1 MVIKMETIDGAHA
14 ANAISYVLDKEKAR
28 KENKPVFLTSNN
40 IELNPLTG
48 KPYSP
53 VEVLM
58 DMQLLQAASKHRAEK
73 PFWRIELC
81 PPKEECSDWTM
92 EQWDRFCKDCVK
104 VLDSTD
110 YKQEVVRDKDGYP
123 VIDKR
128 TGRPKVKVSGKRTML
143 AGSQY
148 IATVHFDTGKPHVH
162 ILASRWW
169 QATRGRA
176 VANRLTMDGQMQ
188 DTHKCKERAK
198 IAADIIAERY
208 GWVKA
213 EERTNHRMERI
224 HEAAMKVLK
233 EMDAW
238 DIETYFAEMR
248 RNGFEVEPTYDS
260 QGVCRGYSIGEKL
273 YDLDGNYSSTVMYMA
288 SAKKFG
294 HGRDL
299 TVSKLYGTWQK
310 LHSDTAEIRT
320 DSYRWQQSGQQN
332 TTMPPRTAISSQTDD
347 DEEYLKVLKAK
358 EEALRIADSKQQ
370 EALPKPQPA
379 THEPTRGEQERD
391 SAIFF
396 AVKSIRELVRTP
408 FRTEFYPLDLEDL
421 LPEGLVAK
429 AIDMGRE
436 PGSSFSEDSLR
447 AAADALMELV
457 ECSAERATVAM
468 EGLLDVIQDIALPE
482 TLPSLGGGGSSNN
495 DLPRKKDE
503 EWKWWKNNGF
513 VRNQHNRG
521 RKR

>member
-1 MVIKMETIDGAHA
+1 METIDGAHA

-58 DMQLLQAASKHRAEK
+58 DMQLKLAASKHRVEN

-92 EQWDRFCKDCVK
+92 EQWDKFCRDCVK

-143 AGSQY
+143 AKSQY

-162 ILASRWW
+162 I
-169 QATRGRA
+169 

-188 DTHKCKERAK
+188 DTHKCKDRAK
-198 IAADIIAERY
+198 MAADIIAERY

-224 HEAAMKVLK
+224 HDAAMNVLK
-233 EMDAW
+233 GMDKW

-260 QGVCRGYSIGEKL
+260 QGICRGYSIGEKL
-273 YDLDGNYSSTVMYMA
+273 YDLDGNYSCTVMYKA

-299 TVSKLYGTWQK
+299 TVSKLYNTWQK
-310 LHSDTAEIRT
+310 LHPEMESLRT
-320 DSYRWQQSGQQN
+320 ESYGWQQSADM
-332 TTMPPRTAISSQTDD
+332 TRTMPKPVDQEDN
-347 DEEYLKVLKAK
+347 EEYLRLLKVK
-358 EEALRIADSKQQ
+358 EEALRMSGSNQQ
-370 EALPKPQPA
+370 NTSFVTPAPHKPTEAEK
-379 THEPTRGEQERD
+379 ERN
-391 SAIFF
+391 SAILF
-396 AVKSIRELVRTP
+396 AVKSIRELVNAP
-408 FRTEFYPLDLEDL
+408 FRTEFYPYDLENL
-421 LPEGLVAK
+421 LPEGIVAK
-429 AIDMGRE
+429 SIDMGQE
-436 PGSSFSEDSLR
+436 AGSSFSEGNLKI
-447 AAADALMELV
+447 AADALMEMV

-468 EGLLDVIQDIALPE
+468 EGLLGVIQSIALPE
-482 TLPSLGGGGSSNN
+482 TLPSLGGGQSNN
-495 DLPRKKDE
+495 DLPKKKDD

-513 VRNQHNRG
+513 VRNQCSRS

>member
-1 MVIKMETIDGAHA
+1 METIGGAHA

-28 KENKPVFLTSNN
+28 KENKPVFLAANN

-58 DMQLLQAASKHRAEK
+58 DMQLQQATSKHRAEN

-81 PPKEECSDWTM
+81 PPKEECRDWTM
-92 EQWDRFCKDCVK
+92 EQWERFCKDCVK

-110 YKQEVVRDKDGYP
+110 YKTEVIRDMDGYP

-128 TGRPKVKVSGKRTML
+128 TGKPKTKVSGKHTML
-143 AGSQY
+143 AKSQY
-148 IATVHFDTGKPHVH
+148 IVTVHFDTGKPHVH
-162 ILASRWW
+162 I
-169 QATRGRA
+169 

-198 IAADIIAERY
+198 MAADIIAERY

-213 EERTNHRMERI
+213 EEWTNHRMERI
-224 HEAAMKVLK
+224 HDAAMKVLK
-233 EMDAW
+233 GMDTW
-238 DIETYFAEMR
+238 EIETYFAEMR

-273 YDLDGNYSSTVMYMA
+273 YDLDGNYSSTVMYKA

-310 LHSDTAEIRT
+310 LHPEMEALRAE
-320 DSYRWQQSGQQN
+320 SNRWQQSADM
-332 TTMPPRTAISSQTDD
+332 TRTMAKPAYQED
-347 DEEYLKVLKAK
+347 DEEYLAPPTHKPT
-358 EEALRIADSKQQ
+358 EAER
-370 EALPKPQPA
+370 
-379 THEPTRGEQERD
+379 ERD
-391 SAIFF
+391 TAIWLAFM
-396 AVKSIRELVRTP
+396 SIRRFVNNP
-408 FRTEFYPLDLEDL
+408 FKTEFSPLDKEDI
-421 LPEGLVAK
+421 LPEGIVAK
-429 AIDMGRE
+429 AIDME
-436 PGSSFSEDSLR
+436 QEAGSSFCEDNLKNAVRQFLNS
-447 AAADALMELV
+447 MEGI
-457 ECSAERATVAM
+457 AERVDDATEDLMDVVAN
-468 EGLLDVIQDIALPE
+468 IALPE
-482 TLPSLGGGGSSNN
+482 TLPSLGGGQSNN
-495 DLPRKKDE
+495 DLPKKKDD

-513 VRNQHNRG
+513 VRNQRSKS

>member
-1 MVIKMETIDGAHA
+1 METISGAHA

-28 KENKPVFLTSNN
+28 KENKPVFLAANN

-58 DMQLLQAASKHRAEK
+58 DMQLLQASSKHKVEN

-81 PPKEECSDWTM
+81 PPKEECRDWTM
-92 EQWDRFCKDCVK
+92 EQWDKFCKDSVK

-143 AGSQY
+143 GRSQY

-162 ILASRWW
+162 I
-169 QATRGRA
+169 

-198 IAADIIAERY
+198 MAADIIAERY

-224 HEAAMKVLK
+224 HDAAMKVLK
-233 EMDAW
+233 GMDAW
-238 DIETYFAEMR
+238 DIETYFAGMR

-273 YDLDGNYSSTVMYMA
+273 YDLDGNYSSTVMYKA

-310 LHSDTAEIRT
+310 LHPETEALRT
-320 DSYRWQQSGQQN
+320 DSYRWQQS
-332 TTMPPRTAISSQTDD
+332 TDMPRTMPKPANQEDN
-347 DEEYLKVLKAK
+347 EEYLRLLKVK
-358 EEALRIADSKQQ
+358 EEALRMSGSNQQ
-370 EALPKPQPA
+370 DTSFVTPEPRKLSEA
-379 THEPTRGEQERD
+379 EQKRT

-396 AVKSIRELVRTP
+396 AVKAIRELVNTP
-408 FRTEFYPLDLEDL
+408 FRTEFYPYDLENL

-429 AIDMGRE
+429 AIDMGQE
-436 PGSSFSEDSLR
+436 AGSSFSQRNLKK
-447 AAADALMELV
+447 AADALMEMV

-468 EGLLDVIQDIALPE
+468 DGLLGVIQEIALPE
-482 TLPSLGGGGSSNN
+482 TLPSLGGGQSNN
-495 DLPRKKDE
+495 ELPKKKDD
-503 EWKWWKNNGF
+503 EWMWWKKSGF
-513 VRNQHNRG
+513 IRNQRNRG
-521 RKR
+521 VKR

>member
-58 DMQLLQAASKHRAEK
+58 DMQLKLAASKHRVEN

-92 EQWDRFCKDCVK
+92 EQWDKFCRDCVK

-143 AGSQY
+143 AKSQY

-162 ILASRWW
+162 I
-169 QATRGRA
+169 

-188 DTHKCKERAK
+188 DTHKCKDRAK
-198 IAADIIAERY
+198 MAADIIAERY

-224 HEAAMKVLK
+224 HDAAMNVLK
-233 EMDAW
+233 GMDKW

-260 QGVCRGYSIGEKL
+260 QGICRGYYIGEKL
-273 YDLDGNYSSTVMYMA
+273 YDLDGNYSCTVMYKA

-299 TVSKLYGTWQK
+299 TVSKLYNTWQK
-310 LHSDTAEIRT
+310 LHPEMESLRT
-320 DSYRWQQSGQQN
+320 ESYGWQQSADM
-332 TTMPPRTAISSQTDD
+332 TRTMPKPVDQEDN
-347 DEEYLKVLKAK
+347 EEYLRLLKVK
-358 EEALRIADSKQQ
+358 EEALRMSGSNQQ
-370 EALPKPQPA
+370 NTSFVTPAPHKPTEAEK
-379 THEPTRGEQERD
+379 ERN
-391 SAIFF
+391 SAILF
-396 AVKSIRELVRTP
+396 AVKSIRELVNAP
-408 FRTEFYPLDLEDL
+408 FRTEFYPYDLENL
-421 LPEGLVAK
+421 LPEGIVAK
-429 AIDMGRE
+429 SIDMGQE
-436 PGSSFSEDSLR
+436 AGSSFSEGNLKI
-447 AAADALMELV
+447 AADALMEMV

-468 EGLLDVIQDIALPE
+468 EGLLGVIQSIALPE
-482 TLPSLGGGGSSNN
+482 TLPSLGGGQSNN
-495 DLPRKKDE
+495 DLPKKKDD

-513 VRNQHNRG
+513 VRNQCSRS

>member
-1 MVIKMETIDGAHA
+1 MVIKMETIGGAHA

-28 KENKPVFLTSNN
+28 KENKPVFLAANN

-58 DMQLLQAASKHRAEK
+58 DMQLQQATSKHRAEN

-81 PPKEECSDWTM
+81 PPKEECRDWTM
-92 EQWDRFCKDCVK
+92 EQWERFCKDCVK

-110 YKQEVVRDKDGYP
+110 YKTEVIRDMDGYP

-128 TGRPKVKVSGKRTML
+128 TGKPKTKVSGKHTML
-143 AGSQY
+143 AKSQY
-148 IATVHFDTGKPHVH
+148 IVTVHFDTGKPHVH
-162 ILASRWW
+162 I
-169 QATRGRA
+169 

-198 IAADIIAERY
+198 MAADIIAERY

-224 HEAAMKVLK
+224 HNAAMKVLK
-233 EMDAW
+233 GMDTW
-238 DIETYFAEMR
+238 EIETYFAEMR

-273 YDLDGNYSSTVMYMA
+273 YDLDGNYSSTVMYKA

-310 LHSDTAEIRT
+310 LHPEMEALRAE
-320 DSYRWQQSGQQN
+320 SNRWQQSADM
-332 TTMPPRTAISSQTDD
+332 TRTMAKPAYQED
-347 DEEYLKVLKAK
+347 DEEYLAPPTHKPT
-358 EEALRIADSKQQ
+358 EAER
-370 EALPKPQPA
+370 
-379 THEPTRGEQERD
+379 ERD
-391 SAIFF
+391 TAIWLAFM
-396 AVKSIRELVRTP
+396 SIRRFVNNP
-408 FRTEFYPLDLEDL
+408 FKTEFSPLDKEDI
-421 LPEGLVAK
+421 LPEGIVAK
-429 AIDMGRE
+429 AIDME
-436 PGSSFSEDSLR
+436 QEAGSSFCEDNLKNAVRQFLNS
-447 AAADALMELV
+447 MEGI
-457 ECSAERATVAM
+457 AERVDDATEDLMDVVAN
-468 EGLLDVIQDIALPE
+468 IALPE
-482 TLPSLGGGGSSNN
+482 TLPSLGGGQSNN
-495 DLPRKKDE
+495 DLPKKKDD

-513 VRNQHNRG
+513 VRNQRSKS

>member
-1 MVIKMETIDGAHA
+1 MVIKMETIGGAHA

-28 KENKPVFLTSNN
+28 KENKPVFLAANN
-40 IELNPLTG
+40 IDLNPLTG

-58 DMQLLQAASKHRAEK
+58 DMQLKLAAAKHKVEN

-92 EQWDRFCKDCVK
+92 EQWDRFCWDCVK

-110 YKQEVVRDKDGYP
+110 YKTEVVRDKDGYP
-123 VIDKR
+123 AIDKR
-128 TGRPKVKVSGKRTML
+128 TGKPKVKVSGKRTML
-143 AGSQY
+143 GKSQY

-162 ILASRWW
+162 I
-169 QATRGRA
+169 

-198 IAADIIAERY
+198 MAADIIAERY

-224 HEAAMKVLK
+224 HDAVMYVLK
-233 EMDAW
+233 GMDAW

-273 YDLDGNYSSTVMYMA
+273 YDLDGNYSSTVMYKA

-299 TVSKLYGTWQK
+299 TVSKLYSTWQK
-310 LHSDTAEIRT
+310 LHPEMEDVRAE
-320 DSYRWQQSGQQN
+320 SYGWQQSSQPS
-332 TTMPPRTAISSQTDD
+332 TAMPLRATVSSQTDD
-347 DEEYLKVLKAK
+347 DEEYLRLLKVK
-358 EEALRIADSKQQ
+358 EEALRMSGGNQQ
-370 EALPKPQPA
+370 DTSFVTPAPHKPTEA
-379 THEPTRGEQERD
+379 EQERN
-391 SAIFF
+391 SAILF
-396 AVKSIRELVRTP
+396 AFKSIRELVNAP
-408 FRTEFYPLDLEDL
+408 FRTEFYPYDLENL
-421 LPEGLVAK
+421 LPKGIVAK

-436 PGSSFSEDSLR
+436 PGSSFSQGNLKK
-447 AAADALMELV
+447 AADALMEMV

-468 EGLLDVIQDIALPE
+468 DGLLGVIQEIALPE
-482 TLPSLGGGGSSNN
+482 TQPSLGGGQSNN
-495 DLPRKKDE
+495 DLPKKKDD
-503 EWKWWKNNGF
+503 EWMWWKKNGF
-513 VRNQHNRG
+513 IRNQRNRG
-521 RKR
+521 VKR

>member
-58 DMQLLQAASKHRAEK
+58 DMQLKLAASKHRVEN

-92 EQWDRFCKDCVK
+92 EQWDKFCRDCVK

-143 AGSQY
+143 AKSQY

-162 ILASRWW
+162 I
-169 QATRGRA
+169 

-188 DTHKCKERAK
+188 DTHKCKDRAK
-198 IAADIIAERY
+198 MAADIIAERY

-224 HEAAMKVLK
+224 HDAAMNVLK
-233 EMDAW
+233 GMDKW

-260 QGVCRGYSIGEKL
+260 QGICRGYSIGEKL
-273 YDLDGNYSSTVMYMA
+273 YDLDGNYSCTVMYKA

-299 TVSKLYGTWQK
+299 TVSKLYNTWQK
-310 LHSDTAEIRT
+310 LHPEMESLRT
-320 DSYRWQQSGQQN
+320 ESYGWQQSADM
-332 TTMPPRTAISSQTDD
+332 TRTMPKPVDQEDN
-347 DEEYLKVLKAK
+347 EEYLRLLKVK
-358 EEALRIADSKQQ
+358 EEALRMSGSNQQ
-370 EALPKPQPA
+370 NTSFVTPAPHKPTEAEK
-379 THEPTRGEQERD
+379 ERN
-391 SAIFF
+391 SAILF
-396 AVKSIRELVRTP
+396 AVKSIRELVNAP
-408 FRTEFYPLDLEDL
+408 FRTEFYPYDLENL
-421 LPEGLVAK
+421 LPEGIVAK
-429 AIDMGRE
+429 SIDMGQE
-436 PGSSFSEDSLR
+436 AGSSFSEGNLKI
-447 AAADALMELV
+447 AADALMEMV

-468 EGLLDVIQDIALPE
+468 EGLLGVIQSIALPE
-482 TLPSLGGGGSSNN
+482 TLPSLGGGQSNN
-495 DLPRKKDE
+495 DLPKKKDD
-503 EWKWWKNNGF
+503 EWKWWKNKEVVEEQRF
-513 VRNQHNRG
+513 RAESVQ
-521 RKR
+521 

>member
-1 MVIKMETIDGAHA
+1 MVIKMETIGGAHA

-28 KENKPVFLTSNN
+28 KENKPVFLAANN

-58 DMQLLQAASKHRAEK
+58 DMQLQQATSKHRAEN

-81 PPKEECSDWTM
+81 PPKEECRDWTM
-92 EQWDRFCKDCVK
+92 EQWERFCKDCVK

-110 YKQEVVRDKDGYP
+110 YKTEVIRDMDGYP

-128 TGRPKVKVSGKRTML
+128 TGKPKTKVSGKHTML
-143 AGSQY
+143 AKSQY
-148 IATVHFDTGKPHVH
+148 IVTVHFDTGKPHVH
-162 ILASRWW
+162 I
-169 QATRGRA
+169 

-198 IAADIIAERY
+198 MAADIIAERY

-224 HEAAMKVLK
+224 HDAAMKVLK
-233 EMDAW
+233 GMDTW
-238 DIETYFAEMR
+238 EIETYFAEMR

-273 YDLDGNYSSTVMYMA
+273 YDLDGNYSSTVMYKA

-310 LHSDTAEIRT
+310 LHPEMEALRAE
-320 DSYRWQQSGQQN
+320 SNRWQQSADM
-332 TTMPPRTAISSQTDD
+332 TRTMAKPAYQED
-347 DEEYLKVLKAK
+347 DEEYLA
-358 EEALRIADSKQQ
+358 
-370 EALPKPQPA
+370 PPTHKP
-379 THEPTRGEQERD
+379 TEVERERD
-391 SAIFF
+391 TAIWLAFM
-396 AVKSIRELVRTP
+396 SIRRFVNNP
-408 FRTEFYPLDLEDL
+408 FKTEFSPLDKEDI
-421 LPEGLVAK
+421 LPEGIVAK
-429 AIDMGRE
+429 AIDME
-436 PGSSFSEDSLR
+436 QEAGSSFCEDNLKNAVRQFLNS
-447 AAADALMELV
+447 MEGI
-457 ECSAERATVAM
+457 AERVDDATEDLMDVVAN
-468 EGLLDVIQDIALPE
+468 IALPE
-482 TLPSLGGGGSSNN
+482 TLPSLGGGQSNN
-495 DLPRKKDE
+495 DLPKKKDD

-513 VRNQHNRG
+513 VRNQRSKS

>member
-58 DMQLLQAASKHRAEK
+58 DMQLKLAASKHRVEN

-92 EQWDRFCKDCVK
+92 EQWDKFCRDCVK

-143 AGSQY
+143 AKSQY

-162 ILASRWW
+162 I
-169 QATRGRA
+169 

-188 DTHKCKERAK
+188 DTHKCKDRAK
-198 IAADIIAERY
+198 MAADIIAERY

-224 HEAAMKVLK
+224 HDAAMNVLMG
-233 EMDAW
+233 MDTW

-260 QGVCRGYSIGEKL
+260 QGICRGYSIGEKL
-273 YDLDGNYSSTVMYMA
+273 YDLDGNYSCTVMYKA

-299 TVSKLYGTWQK
+299 TVSKLYNTWQK
-310 LHSDTAEIRT
+310 LHPEMESLRT
-320 DSYRWQQSGQQN
+320 ESYGWQQSADM
-332 TTMPPRTAISSQTDD
+332 TRTMPKPVDQEDN
-347 DEEYLKVLKAK
+347 EEYLRLLKVK
-358 EEALRIADSKQQ
+358 EEALRMSGSNQQ
-370 EALPKPQPA
+370 NTSFVTPAPHKPTEAEK
-379 THEPTRGEQERD
+379 ERN
-391 SAIFF
+391 SAILF
-396 AVKSIRELVRTP
+396 AVKSIRELVNAP
-408 FRTEFYPLDLEDL
+408 FRTEFYPYDLENL
-421 LPEGLVAK
+421 LPEGIVAK
-429 AIDMGRE
+429 SIDMGQE
-436 PGSSFSEDSLR
+436 AGSSFSEGNLKI
-447 AAADALMELV
+447 AADALMEMV

-468 EGLLDVIQDIALPE
+468 EGLLGVIQSIALPE
-482 TLPSLGGGGSSNN
+482 TLPSLGGGQSNN
-495 DLPRKKDE
+495 DLPKKKDD

-513 VRNQHNRG
+513 VRNQCSRS

>member
-1 MVIKMETIDGAHA
+1 METIGGAHA

-28 KENKPVFLTSNN
+28 KENKPVFLAANN

-58 DMQLLQAASKHRAEK
+58 DMQLQQATSKHRAEN

-81 PPKEECSDWTM
+81 PPKEECRDWTM
-92 EQWDRFCKDCVK
+92 EQWERFCKDCVK

-110 YKQEVVRDKDGYP
+110 YKTEVIRDMDGYP

-128 TGRPKVKVSGKRTML
+128 TGKPKTKVSGKHTML
-143 AGSQY
+143 AKSQY
-148 IATVHFDTGKPHVH
+148 IVTVHFDTGKPHVH
-162 ILASRWW
+162 I
-169 QATRGRA
+169 

-198 IAADIIAERY
+198 MAADIIAERY

-224 HEAAMKVLK
+224 HDAAMKVLK
-233 EMDAW
+233 GMDTW
-238 DIETYFAEMR
+238 EVETYFAEMR

-273 YDLDGNYSSTVMYMA
+273 YDLDGNYSSTVMYKA

-310 LHSDTAEIRT
+310 LHPEMEALRAE
-320 DSYRWQQSGQQN
+320 SNRWQQSADM
-332 TTMPPRTAISSQTDD
+332 TRTMAKPAYQED
-347 DEEYLKVLKAK
+347 DEEYLAPPTHKPT
-358 EEALRIADSKQQ
+358 EAER
-370 EALPKPQPA
+370 
-379 THEPTRGEQERD
+379 ERD
-391 SAIFF
+391 TAIWLAFM
-396 AVKSIRELVRTP
+396 SIRRFVNNP
-408 FRTEFYPLDLEDL
+408 FKTEFSPLDKEDI
-421 LPEGLVAK
+421 LPEGIVAK
-429 AIDMGRE
+429 AIDME
-436 PGSSFSEDSLR
+436 QEAGSSFCEDNLKNAVRQFLNS
-447 AAADALMELV
+447 MEGI
-457 ECSAERATVAM
+457 AERVDDATEDLMDVVAN
-468 EGLLDVIQDIALPE
+468 IALPE
-482 TLPSLGGGGSSNN
+482 TLPSLGGGQSNN
-495 DLPRKKDE
+495 DLPKKKDD

-513 VRNQHNRG
+513 VRNQRSKS

>member
-48 KPYSP
+48 KLYSP

-58 DMQLLQAASKHRAEK
+58 DMQLKLAASKHRVEN

-92 EQWDRFCKDCVK
+92 EQWDKFCRDCVK

-143 AGSQY
+143 AKSQY

-162 ILASRWW
+162 I
-169 QATRGRA
+169 

-198 IAADIIAERY
+198 MAADIIAERY

-224 HEAAMKVLK
+224 HDAAMKVLK
-233 EMDAW
+233 GMDTW
-238 DIETYFAEMR
+238 EIETYFAEMR

-273 YDLDGNYSSTVMYMA
+273 YDLDGNYSSTVMYKA

-299 TVSKLYGTWQK
+299 TVSMLYGSWQK
-310 LHSDTAEIRT
+310 LHPEMEALRAE
-320 DSYRWQQSGQQN
+320 SNRWQQSADM
-332 TTMPPRTAISSQTDD
+332 TRTMAKPAYQED
-347 DEEYLKVLKAK
+347 DEEYLAPPTHKPT
-358 EEALRIADSKQQ
+358 EAER
-370 EALPKPQPA
+370 
-379 THEPTRGEQERD
+379 ERD
-391 SAIFF
+391 TAIWLAFM
-396 AVKSIRELVRTP
+396 SIRRFVNNP
-408 FRTEFYPLDLEDL
+408 FKTEFSPLDKEDI
-421 LPEGLVAK
+421 LPEGIVAK
-429 AIDMGRE
+429 AIDME
-436 PGSSFSEDSLR
+436 QEAGSSFCEDNLKNAVRQFLNS
-447 AAADALMELV
+447 MEGI
-457 ECSAERATVAM
+457 AERVDDATEDLMDVVAN
-468 EGLLDVIQDIALPE
+468 IALPE
-482 TLPSLGGGGSSNN
+482 TLPSLGGGQSNN
-495 DLPRKKDE
+495 DLPKKKDD

-513 VRNQHNRG
+513 VRNQCSRS

>member
-1 MVIKMETIDGAHA
+1 MVIKMETIGGAHA

-28 KENKPVFLTSNN
+28 KENKPVFLAANN

-58 DMQLLQAASKHRAEK
+58 DMQLQQATSKHRAEN

-81 PPKEECSDWTM
+81 PPKEECRDWTM

-110 YKQEVVRDKDGYP
+110 YKTEVIRDMDGYP

-128 TGRPKVKVSGKRTML
+128 TGKPKTKVSGKHTML
-143 AGSQY
+143 AKSQY
-148 IATVHFDTGKPHVH
+148 IVTVHFDTGKPHVH
-162 ILASRWW
+162 I
-169 QATRGRA
+169 

-198 IAADIIAERY
+198 MAADIIAERY

-224 HEAAMKVLK
+224 HDAAMKVLK
-233 EMDAW
+233 GMDTW
-238 DIETYFAEMR
+238 EIETYFAEMR

-273 YDLDGNYSSTVMYMA
+273 YDLDGNYSSTVMYKA

-310 LHSDTAEIRT
+310 LHPEMEALRAE
-320 DSYRWQQSGQQN
+320 SNRWQQSADM
-332 TTMPPRTAISSQTDD
+332 TRTMAKPAYQED
-347 DEEYLKVLKAK
+347 DEEYLAPPTHKPT
-358 EEALRIADSKQQ
+358 EAER
-370 EALPKPQPA
+370 
-379 THEPTRGEQERD
+379 ERD
-391 SAIFF
+391 TAIWLAFM
-396 AVKSIRELVRTP
+396 SIRRFVNNP
-408 FRTEFYPLDLEDL
+408 FKTEFSPLDKEDI
-421 LPEGLVAK
+421 LPEGIVAK
-429 AIDMGRE
+429 AIDME
-436 PGSSFSEDSLR
+436 QEAGSSFCEDNLKNAVRQFLNS
-447 AAADALMELV
+447 MEGI
-457 ECSAERATVAM
+457 AERVDDATEDLMDVVAN
-468 EGLLDVIQDIALPE
+468 IALPE
-482 TLPSLGGGGSSNN
+482 TLPSLGGGQSNN
-495 DLPRKKDE
+495 DLPKKKDD

-513 VRNQHNRG
+513 VRNQRSKS

>member
-1 MVIKMETIDGAHA
+1 METIGRAHA

-28 KENKPVFLTSNN
+28 KENKPVFLAANN

-58 DMQLLQAASKHRAEK
+58 DMQLQLAASKHKVEN

-81 PPKEECSDWTM
+81 PPKEECLDWTM
-92 EQWDRFCKDCVK
+92 DQWDRFCRDCVK

-110 YKQEVVRDKDGYP
+110 YKTEVVRDKDGYP

-128 TGRPKVKVSGKRTML
+128 TGKPKIKVSGKRTML
-143 AGSQY
+143 GKSQY

-162 ILASRWW
+162 I
-169 QATRGRA
+169 

-198 IAADIIAERY
+198 MAADIIAERY

-224 HEAAMKVLK
+224 HDAAVEVLK
-233 EMDAW
+233 RMDAW

-248 RNGFEVEPTYDS
+248 RNGFEIEPTYDS
-260 QGVCRGYSIGEKL
+260 RGVCRGYSIGEKL
-273 YDLDGNYSSTVMYMA
+273 YDLDGNYSSTVMYKA

-310 LHSDTAEIRT
+310 LHPEIEEIRT
-320 DSYRWQQSGQQN
+320 EYYSRQQPSQQR
-332 TTMPPRTAISSQTDD
+332 TDVPRTMPKPANQGD
-347 DEEYLKVLKAK
+347 DEEYLRLLKVK
-358 EEALRIADSKQQ
+358 EEALRMSGSNQQ
-370 EALPKPQPA
+370 DTSFVTPPTHKPSEAEHDRE
-379 THEPTRGEQERD
+379 T
-391 SAIFF
+391 AIFY
-396 AVKSIRELVRTP
+396 AVKSIGELVNAP
-408 FRTEFYPLDLEDL
+408 FRTEFYPYDLENL

-429 AIDMGRE
+429 AINMGQE
-436 PGSSFSEDSLR
+436 PGSSFIEGNLKK
-447 AAADALMELV
+447 AADALMDMV
-457 ECSAERATVAM
+457 ECSAERAAVAM
-468 EGLLDVIQDIALPE
+468 DGLLGVIQDIALPE
-482 TLPSLGGGGSSNN
+482 TQPSIDGGSSNN

-513 VRNQHNRG
+513 VLNQRSRG
-521 RKR
+521 RNR

>member
-1 MVIKMETIDGAHA
+1 MVIKMDTIDGAHA
-14 ANAISYVLDKEKAR
+14 ANAINYVLDKEKAR
-28 KENKPVFLTSNN
+28 KEDKPVFLAANN
-40 IELNPLTG
+40 IELNPMTG

-58 DMQLLQAASKHRAEK
+58 DMQLLQAASRHKAEK

-81 PPKEECSDWTM
+81 PPPEVCQDWTM
-92 EQWDRFCKDCVK
+92 EQWNKFCKDCVE
-104 VLDSTD
+104 VLDATD
-110 YKQEVVRDKDGYP
+110 FKWEPVKGKDGRS

-128 TGRPKVKVSGKRTML
+128 TGQPKVKVSGKHTQL
-143 AGSQY
+143 ANSQY
-148 IATVHFDTGKPHVH
+148 VATVHFDTGKPHVH
-162 ILASRWW
+162 I
-169 QATRGRA
+169 
-176 VANRLTMDGQMQ
+176 VANRLTMDGEMQ

-198 IAADIIAERY
+198 TAANIIAEKY
-208 GWVKA
+208 GWTKA
-213 EERTNHRMERI
+213 EERENKRMERI
-224 HEAAMKVLK
+224 HSAAMKVLK
-233 EMDAW
+233 GMDAW
-238 DIETYFAEMR
+238 DIETYFAGMR
-248 RNGFEVEPTYDS
+248 RNGFEVEPTYDN

-273 YDLDGNYSSTVMYMA
+273 YDLDGNYSSTVMYKA

-310 LHSDTAEIRT
+310 LHSETAEVRT
-320 DSYRWQQSGQQN
+320 ESYRWQQNQQS
-332 TTMPPRTAISSQTDD
+332 TAMPPMTTISSQTDD

-358 EEALRIADSKQQ
+358 EEALRMSGSKQQ
-370 EALPKPQPA
+370 EAMPKPQPSI
-379 THEPTRGEQERD
+379 HKPTKGEQERD
-391 SAIFF
+391 TAIFF
-396 AVKSIRELVRTP
+396 AVKSIRELVKSP

-421 LPEGLVAK
+421 LPEGIVAK

-436 PGSSFSEDSLR
+436 PGSSFSEDNLK
-447 AAADALMELV
+447 AAADALMDMV

-468 EGLLDVIQDIALPE
+468 EGLFDVIQDIALPE
-482 TLPSLGGGGSSNN
+482 TQPSLGGGGSSNN

-513 VRNQHNRG
+513 VRNQRSRG

>member
-1 MVIKMETIDGAHA
+1 MVIKMETIGGAHA

-28 KENKPVFLTSNN
+28 KENKPVFLASNN

-58 DMQLLQAASKHRAEK
+58 DMQLQQATSKHRAEN

-81 PPKEECSDWTM
+81 PPKEECRDWTM
-92 EQWDRFCKDCVK
+92 EQWERFCKDCVK

-110 YKQEVVRDKDGYP
+110 YKTEVIRDMDGYP

-128 TGRPKVKVSGKRTML
+128 TGKPKTKVSGKHTML
-143 AGSQY
+143 AKSQY
-148 IATVHFDTGKPHVH
+148 IVTVHFDTGKPHVH
-162 ILASRWW
+162 I
-169 QATRGRA
+169 

-198 IAADIIAERY
+198 MAADIIAERY

-224 HEAAMKVLK
+224 HDAAMKVLK
-233 EMDAW
+233 GMDTW
-238 DIETYFAEMR
+238 EIETYFAEMR

-273 YDLDGNYSSTVMYMA
+273 YDLDGNYSSTVMYKA

-310 LHSDTAEIRT
+310 LHPEMEALRAE
-320 DSYRWQQSGQQN
+320 SNRWQQSADM
-332 TTMPPRTAISSQTDD
+332 TRTMAKPAYQED
-347 DEEYLKVLKAK
+347 DEEYLAPPTHKPT
-358 EEALRIADSKQQ
+358 EAER
-370 EALPKPQPA
+370 
-379 THEPTRGEQERD
+379 ERD
-391 SAIFF
+391 TAIWLAFM
-396 AVKSIRELVRTP
+396 SIRRFVNNP
-408 FRTEFYPLDLEDL
+408 FKTEFSPLDKEDI
-421 LPEGLVAK
+421 LPEGIVAK
-429 AIDMGRE
+429 AIDME
-436 PGSSFSEDSLR
+436 QEAGSSFCEDNLKNAVRQFLNS
-447 AAADALMELV
+447 MEGI
-457 ECSAERATVAM
+457 AERVDDATEDLMDVVAN
-468 EGLLDVIQDIALPE
+468 IALPE
-482 TLPSLGGGGSSNN
+482 TLPSLGGGQSNN
-495 DLPRKKDE
+495 DLPKKKDD

-513 VRNQHNRG
+513 VRNQRSKS

>member
-1 MVIKMETIDGAHA
+1 MVIKMETIGRAHA

-28 KENKPVFLTSNN
+28 KENKPVFLAANN

-58 DMQLLQAASKHRAEK
+58 DMQLQLAASKHKVEN

-81 PPKEECSDWTM
+81 PPKEECLDWTM
-92 EQWDRFCKDCVK
+92 DQWDRFCRDCVK

-110 YKQEVVRDKDGYP
+110 YKTEVVSDKDGYP

-128 TGRPKVKVSGKRTML
+128 TGKPKIKVSGKRTML
-143 AGSQY
+143 GKSQY

-162 ILASRWW
+162 I
-169 QATRGRA
+169 

-198 IAADIIAERY
+198 MAADIIAERY

-224 HEAAMKVLK
+224 HDAAVEVLK
-233 EMDAW
+233 RMDAW

-248 RNGFEVEPTYDS
+248 RNGFEIEPTYDS
-260 QGVCRGYSIGEKL
+260 RGVCRGYSIGEKL
-273 YDLDGNYSSTVMYMA
+273 YDLDGNYSSTVMYKA

-310 LHSDTAEIRT
+310 LHPEIEEIRT
-320 DSYRWQQSGQQN
+320 EYYSRQQPSQQR
-332 TTMPPRTAISSQTDD
+332 TDVPRTMPKPANQGD
-347 DEEYLKVLKAK
+347 DEEYLRLLKVK
-358 EEALRIADSKQQ
+358 EEALRMSGSNQQ
-370 EALPKPQPA
+370 DTSFVTPPTHKPSEAEHDRE
-379 THEPTRGEQERD
+379 T
-391 SAIFF
+391 AIFY
-396 AVKSIRELVRTP
+396 AVKSIGELVNAP
-408 FRTEFYPLDLEDL
+408 FRTEFYPYDLENL

-429 AIDMGRE
+429 AINMGQE
-436 PGSSFSEDSLR
+436 PGSSFIEGNLKK
-447 AAADALMELV
+447 AADALMDMV
-457 ECSAERATVAM
+457 ECSAERAAVAM
-468 EGLLDVIQDIALPE
+468 DGLLGVIQDIALPE
-482 TLPSLGGGGSSNN
+482 TQPSIDGGSSNN

-513 VRNQHNRG
+513 VLNQRSRG
-521 RKR
+521 RNR

>member
-1 MVIKMETIDGAHA
+1 MVIKMETIGGAHA

-58 DMQLLQAASKHRAEK
+58 DMQLKLAASKHKVEN

-81 PPKEECSDWTM
+81 PPKEECRDWTM
-92 EQWDRFCKDCVK
+92 EQWDKFCRDCVK

-143 AGSQY
+143 AKSQY

-162 ILASRWW
+162 I
-169 QATRGRA
+169 

-188 DTHKCKERAK
+188 DTHKCKDRAK
-198 IAADIIAERY
+198 MAADIIAERY

-224 HEAAMKVLK
+224 HDAAMNVLK
-233 EMDAW
+233 GMDKW

-260 QGVCRGYSIGEKL
+260 QGICRGYSIGEKL
-273 YDLDGNYSSTVMYMA
+273 YDLDGNYSCTVMYKA

-299 TVSKLYGTWQK
+299 TVSKLYNTWQK
-310 LHSDTAEIRT
+310 LHPEMESLRT
-320 DSYRWQQSGQQN
+320 ESYGWQQSADM
-332 TTMPPRTAISSQTDD
+332 TRTMPKPVDQEDN
-347 DEEYLKVLKAK
+347 EEYLRLLKVK
-358 EEALRIADSKQQ
+358 EEALRMSGSNQQ
-370 EALPKPQPA
+370 NTSFVTPAPHKPTEAEK
-379 THEPTRGEQERD
+379 ERN
-391 SAIFF
+391 SAILF
-396 AVKSIRELVRTP
+396 AVKSIRELVNAP
-408 FRTEFYPLDLEDL
+408 FRTEFYPYDLENL
-421 LPEGLVAK
+421 LPEGIVAK
-429 AIDMGRE
+429 SIDMGQE
-436 PGSSFSEDSLR
+436 AGSSFSEGNLKI
-447 AAADALMELV
+447 AADALMEMV

-468 EGLLDVIQDIALPE
+468 EGLLGVIQSIALPE
-482 TLPSLGGGGSSNN
+482 TLPSLGGGQSNN
-495 DLPRKKDE
+495 DLPKKKDD

-513 VRNQHNRG
+513 VRNQCSRS

>member
-28 KENKPVFLTSNN
+28 KENKPVFLAANN

-58 DMQLLQAASKHRAEK
+58 DMQLKLAASKHKVEN

-81 PPKEECSDWTM
+81 PPREECQDWTM
-92 EQWDRFCKDCVK
+92 EQWDKFCRDCVK

-110 YKQEVVRDKDGYP
+110 YKQDVVRDKDGYP

-128 TGRPKVKVSGKRTML
+128 TGKPKVKVSGKRTML
-143 AGSQY
+143 GKSQY

-162 ILASRWW
+162 I
-169 QATRGRA
+169 

-198 IAADIIAERY
+198 MAADIIAERY

-224 HEAAMKVLK
+224 HDAVMNVLK
-233 EMDAW
+233 GMDAW

-260 QGVCRGYSIGEKL
+260 QGVCRGYSIGENL
-273 YDLDGNYSSTVMYMA
+273 YDLDGNYSSTVMYKA

-310 LHSDTAEIRT
+310 LHPETETLRT
-320 DSYRWQQSGQQN
+320 DNYRWQQSSQPS
-332 TTMPPRTAISSQTDD
+332 TAMPPRATVSSQTDD
-347 DEEYLKVLKAK
+347 DEEYLRLLKVK
-358 EEALRIADSKQQ
+358 EEALRMSGGNQQ
-370 EALPKPQPA
+370 NTSFVTPPIHKPSEAEK
-379 THEPTRGEQERD
+379 ERN
-391 SAIFF
+391 SAIFY
-396 AVKSIRELVRTP
+396 AVKSIRDLVKSP
-408 FRTEFYPLDLEDL
+408 FRDEFYPYDLENL
-421 LPEGLVAK
+421 LPEGIVAK
-429 AIDMGRE
+429 AIDMGQE
-436 PGSSFSEDSLR
+436 AGSSFSEDNLK
-447 AAADALMELV
+447 AAANAFMEMV
-457 ECSAERATVAM
+457 ECSADRAAVAM
-468 EGLLDVIQDIALPE
+468 EGLHDVIEEIALPE
-482 TLPSLGGGGSSNN
+482 TQPSLGGGQSNN
-495 DLPRKKDE
+495 DLPKKKDD
-503 EWKWWKNNGF
+503 EWEWWKKNGF
-513 VRNQHNRG
+513 IRNQRNRG